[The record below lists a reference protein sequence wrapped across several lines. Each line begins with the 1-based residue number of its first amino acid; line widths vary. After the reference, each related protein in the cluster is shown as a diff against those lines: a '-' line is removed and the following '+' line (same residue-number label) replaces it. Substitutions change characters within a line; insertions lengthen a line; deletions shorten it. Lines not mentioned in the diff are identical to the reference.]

1 MIRRSPF
8 IAAACVLSAVL
19 WLAPAAEAG
28 RVVAVGDV
36 HGEIDGF
43 TAILTEA
50 GLIDHNRHW
59 SGGDATLVQMGDV
72 FDRGLEVRQ
81 VLDLLMRLQQEAPAA
96 GGRVEMILGNHEAM
110 NLTGFFRDT
119 NPEIFSTFAGAKSE
133 KRRDKL
139 WSAVKKYRKL
149 RDLPVDDAAREAWQ
163 AEHPLGWVE
172 YVEAIGPKG
181 RYGEWLRERPV
192 AVMIDG
198 VLFIHGGIGPSFA
211 GMSVDTMNDT
221 VKSELKLFD
230 HARTYL
236 VAVGILPETA
246 GVVKVGYA
254 VQGILAEAD
263 KEDSTDIIR
272 QYADQVR
279 DVADLDSWL
288 LMSPDGPLW
297 FRGAAR
303 WDEAEHGAEMAAL
316 LDGVGAGEM
325 VVAHTPSQDGRIHV
339 RFDDRVFLIDTGML
353 SSYYTGGRPSALEI
367 ADGTFT
373 AIYLDERDVLIGDD
387 TLDKA
392 AELTPAG
399 RYREGAAA
407 AR

>member
-1 MIRRSPF
+1 MQPRRFVMVAVIVLVAVALP
-8 IAAACVLSAVL
+8 AAAG
-19 WLAPAAEAG
+19 EA
-28 RVVAVGDV
+28 RRIVAVGDV

-43 TAILTEA
+43 TAILQET
-50 GLIDHNRHW
+50 GLIDDRGRW
-59 SGGDATLVQMGDV
+59 TGGDATLIQMGDV
-72 FDRGLEVRQ
+72 FDRGLRVRE
-81 VLDLLMRLQQEAPAA
+81 VLDLLMRLQQEASAA

-110 NLTGFFRDT
+110 NLTGFFRDAD
-119 NPEIFSTFAGAKSE
+119 PQIYSTFADAKSE

-149 RDLPVDDAAREAWQ
+149 RDLPVDGAAQEAWR

-198 VLFIHGGIGPSFA
+198 VLFIHGGIGPTFA
-211 GMSVDTMNDT
+211 GMSVETMNDT
-221 VKSELKLFD
+221 VTSELKVFD
-230 HARTYL
+230 RARSYL

-246 GVVKVGYA
+246 GVVEVGYA
-254 VQGILAEAD
+254 VHGILVEAD

-279 DVADLDSWL
+279 DVADIDSWL

-297 FRGAAR
+297 FRGAAH
-303 WDEAEHGAEMAAL
+303 WDEAERGAEMAAL
-316 LDGVGAGEM
+316 LDGVGARRM
-325 VVAHTPSQDGRIHV
+325 VVGHTPAQDGTIHI
-339 RFDDRVFLIDTGML
+339 RFDDRVILIDTGML
-353 SSYYTGGRPSALEI
+353 SSYYTGGRPSALDI

-373 AIYLDERDVLIGDD
+373 AVYLGERDVLIGDEE
-387 TLDKA
+387 LDKA
-392 AELTPAG
+392 AELRPIGT
-399 RYREGAAA
+399 RREGVVA